1 MISDYWVVT
10 IPQWGIFAGIT
21 VLIYGWA
28 EKKRGFGLIGAGIL
42 VLLGLYAGWA
52 VLSGMVAPASLIDPV
67 DPFTGERAF
76 LPEELPVEGR
86 VLPHY
91 LGLILN
97 GVLALAV
104 LLTDLFRKKA
114 AKVLKTITG
123 FFSVFL
129 FFMLISM
136 LRS

>member
-1 MISDYWVVT
+1 M
-10 IPQWGIFAGIT
+10 
-21 VLIYGWA
+21 
-28 EKKRGFGLIGAGIL
+28 
-42 VLLGLYAGWA
+42 
-52 VLSGMVAPASLIDPV
+52 
-67 DPFTGERAF
+67 
-76 LPEELPVEGR
+76 
-86 VLPHY
+86 PHY

-114 AKVLKTITG
+114 AKVLKIITG